1 MTIKEMRGAAGLSQG
16 QLLKDCPFQVTKPM
30 LSYIEQGRV
39 AATDEFCRWVAGKCG
54 FAVESLAVGAAGGVI
69 TAECRRA
76 AHKKVDKGKRY
87 REILSVLDKP
97 MSAREIAYKLGYRER
112 NATAPRLTELVKA
125 GKVEVAGKAKD
136 GLTRTSVS
144 LYRKV
149 EG

>member
-30 LSYIEQGRV
+30 LSNIEKGYT
-39 AATDEFCRWVAGKCG
+39 AATDEFYWWVATKCG

-69 TAECRRA
+69 TAECRRE